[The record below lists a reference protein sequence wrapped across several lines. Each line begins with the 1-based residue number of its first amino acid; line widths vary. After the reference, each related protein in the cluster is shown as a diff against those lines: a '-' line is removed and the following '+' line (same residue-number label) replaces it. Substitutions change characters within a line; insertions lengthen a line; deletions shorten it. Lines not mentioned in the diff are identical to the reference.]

1 MEARRCVSFILGL
14 IALGV
19 AIGFFL
25 WVIDDG

>member
-1 MEARRCVSFILGL
+1 MEARRRVSFWFGL

-25 WVIDDG
+25 WVIDDE